1 MRGDLIQEQRE
12 ADAKNRNDQAICK
25 IKLGETQDAITKAS
39 EQKADDERQLPLLHE
54 EQDDKR
60 RQADDKHD

>member
-1 MRGDLIQEQRE
+1 VQLELEQGGSVDRILGILRSMRGDLIQEQRE

-39 EQKADDERQLPLLHE
+39 EQKADDER
-54 EQDDKR
+54 
-60 RQADDKHD
+60 